1 MHLLHTVMTSTSRP
15 NKLDNTTT
23 CMRTMRVR
31 YTQQPRSVLP
41 ASAETLVFAL
51 NETQKKMTKAITQLI

>member
-1 MHLLHTVMTSTSRP
+1 
-15 NKLDNTTT
+15 
-23 CMRTMRVR
+23 MRTMRVR